1 VRSGKLLSVYLPE
14 ELAERLAA
22 SAKRHHRTKS
32 VQVILALTA
41 FLDAD
46 EAAFSAGTVTGLP
59 AGQDE
64 GQSSQSEEQ

>member
-1 VRSGKLLSVYLPE
+1 VRSGKLLSVYLPH
-14 ELAERLAA
+14 ELSERLAA

-46 EAAFSAGTVTGLP
+46 EAAFGSGADTGRP
-59 AGQDE
+59 AERDE
-64 GQSSQSEEQ
+64 EQSSQSEEQ